1 MMKSGLSRNAR
12 CKLPSRK
19 SGIRNPQ
26 SAFLQ
31 FPALSAL
38 FLVTMMLCCQA
49 RAQGRPNGSPNG
61 QKSPERVVPAS
72 AELLKKAMNNARAV
86 APDDTQ
92 EHPTLRP
99 VETKTP
105 PNSAQSKLLPD
116 TSSLPDSS
124 PAKAPKKTL
133 PIPTPTPSKESDSK
147 PEAMKQDADR
157 NTQSESPQK
166 AVDQSDGS
174 VWEPTGITVSRLFL
188 ATDGANGE
196 VRKVPMNVPVLYES
210 RLMALD
216 KDKQRAIARL
226 LDKLV
231 SYRTRL
237 AAMRKEGADLMAE
250 WNQIISSSTPQD
262 LLLSDSPSLIEKGS
276 TDAAGHGDNTPGFEP
291 GKGVSIQLKSTA
303 PNQ

>member
-1 MMKSGLSRNAR
+1 MMKSGLSRNAQCELR
-12 CKLPSRK
+12 NMNSA
-19 SGIRNPQ
+19 IRNPQ

-38 FLVTMMLCCQA
+38 FLVAMMLCCQA

-61 QKSPERVVPAS
+61 QKSPERAVPAS

-86 APDDTQ
+86 GPDDTQ
-92 EHPTLRP
+92 EHMRP

-133 PIPTPTPSKESDSK
+133 PTPTPSKESDSK

-237 AAMRKEGADLMAE
+237 AAMRKEGADLLAE

>member
-1 MMKSGLSRNAR
+1 MKKSGLSRNEQCELR
-12 CKLPSRK
+12 SGK
-19 SGIRNPQ
+19 SALRIPH

-31 FPALSAL
+31 FSAMAAFSAL
-38 FLVTMMLCCQA
+38 FLMLCCQA
-49 RAQGRPNGSPNG
+49 RAQERPNGSPNG
-61 QKSPERVVPAS
+61 QKSPERAVPAS
-72 AELLKKAMNNARAV
+72 AELLKKAMKNARAI

-92 EHPTLRP
+92 EHTRP

-105 PNSAQSKLLPD
+105 PNSAQPKLLPD
-116 TSSLPDSS
+116 SNSLPDS
-124 PAKAPKKTL
+124 PAAKAPKKIL
-133 PIPTPTPSKESDSK
+133 PTPIPSKESDSK
-147 PEAMKQDADR
+147 PDTIKQDADR
-157 NTQSESPQK
+157 NAQSESPQK
-166 AVDQSDGS
+166 AVDESDGS

-188 ATDGANGE
+188 ATDGTNGE
-196 VRKVPMNVPVLYES
+196 VRKVPMSVPVLYES

-237 AAMRKEGADLMAE
+237 AAIRKEGADLLAE

-262 LLLSDSPSLIEKGS
+262 LLLSDSPSLIEKES
-276 TDAAGHGDNTPGFEP
+276 TDAAGHGESTPGFEP

>member
-1 MMKSGLSRNAR
+1 MMKSA
-12 CKLPSRK
+12 
-19 SGIRNPQ
+19 IRNPH

-31 FPALSAL
+31 RQRLAVFPFSAVTAFPALSAL
-38 FLVTMMLCCQA
+38 FLVFPMLCCQA
-49 RAQGRPNGSPNG
+49 RAQERPNGSPNG
-61 QKSPERVVPAS
+61 QKSPERAVPAS
-72 AELLKKAMNNARAV
+72 AELLKKAMKNARAI

-92 EHPTLRP
+92 EHMRP

-105 PNSAQSKLLPD
+105 PNSTQPKLLPD
-116 TSSLPDSS
+116 SNSLPDSS
-124 PAKAPKKTL
+124 PAKAPKKIL
-133 PIPTPTPSKESDSK
+133 PTPTPSKESDSK
-147 PEAMKQDADR
+147 PDAIKQDVDR
-157 NTQSESPQK
+157 NAQSDSPPK
-166 AVDQSDGS
+166 AVDESDGS

-188 ATDGANGE
+188 ATDGTNGE

-237 AAMRKEGADLMAE
+237 TAMRKEGADLLAE

-262 LLLSDSPSLIEKGS
+262 LLLSDSPSLIEKAS
-276 TDAAGHGDNTPGFEP
+276 ADAAGHGESAPGFEP
-291 GKGVSIQLKSTA
+291 GKGVSIQLKSTV